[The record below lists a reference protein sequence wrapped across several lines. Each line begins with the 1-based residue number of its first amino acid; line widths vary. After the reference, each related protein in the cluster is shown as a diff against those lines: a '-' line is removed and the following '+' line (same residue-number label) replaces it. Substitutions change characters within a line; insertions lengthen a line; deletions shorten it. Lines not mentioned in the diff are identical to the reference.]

1 MGGKRKRVPYD
12 DVKPIK
18 CQVRYYTRNE
28 YNRLSS
34 GKKKFLRQLRQANEE
49 LGIDVTSKNS
59 DDSRSI
65 SVLASAVDKLEVEK
79 EKEKSD
85 DAKSTKV
92 LTNTNNSAL
101 TRIETRQK
109 KGTAD

>member
-1 MGGKRKRVPYD
+1 MAYD

-28 YNRLSS
+28 YNRLNA

-49 LGIDVTSKNS
+49 LGIDTSKNS

-85 DAKSTKV
+85 DAKSNKV